1 MRQDRIGLLF
11 LTPALIAV
19 VVFYLLPV
27 VMTAVFAFTNM
38 STATGIR
45 GGDWMLT
52 EDGVRDLREAGLSG
66 ETLTLIEGAGYAV
79 DEDGLA
85 ALEAAFG
92 APLADRVRAALGGE
106 VFP

>member
-1 MRQDRIGLLF
+1 MRQDRIGFLF

-45 GGDWMLT
+45 GGDYMLT
-52 EDGVRDLREAGLSG
+52 EDGLRDLA
-66 ETLTLIEGAGYAV
+66 
-79 DEDGLA
+79 EDG
-85 ALEAAFG
+85 
-92 APLADRVRAALGGE
+92 
-106 VFP
+106 